1 MANLLLLKTDMTKL
15 PKHGTGERTMRE
27 ITKADMDKPIEPKM
41 ARDAVTAVRDIA
53 AYLTVGEWCLIM
65 AGVKKAVERMI
76 QEEDDEV

>member
-1 MANLLLLKTDMTKL
+1 
-15 PKHGTGERTMRE
+15 MRE

-65 AGVKKAVERMI
+65 AGVKKAVERMT
-76 QEEDDEV
+76 QEEDDEVYEKREGVRQY